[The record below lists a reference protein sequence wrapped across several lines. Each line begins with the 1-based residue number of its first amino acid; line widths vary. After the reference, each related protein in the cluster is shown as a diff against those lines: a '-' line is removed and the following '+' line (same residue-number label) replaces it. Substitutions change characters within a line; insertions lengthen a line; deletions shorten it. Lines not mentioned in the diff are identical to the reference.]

1 MAKLNFLSSGYPDT
15 TETITVPAGGG
26 SPLRARVTLSHDLI
40 SATGLRVYRGETALS
55 RALDYRLESADYDNI
70 HDSYTGITFY
80 SNFGQ
85 TLTVIYRPK
94 GDYVEADDINSLDAR
109 TTALEEE
116 IETPVTGM
124 DARITTIEDDLNTVT
139 TGVKDRLTALEAE
152 LDTETTGL
160 LDRVEVLEEVAED
173 MSDLTV
179 DVAETVPIISM
190 PETART
196 ATVRALTL
204 KGTPLV
210 NLAGNS
216 TGYTEYD
223 FDLIKRMNL
232 DSDGT
237 ELAEFGDVDY
247 ATDGSNG
254 EVVVRFPKYYMH
266 VGEIETEGEPIVYME
281 VSATE
286 ADGFTIHPAFVSGGE
301 VLDYVYI
308 GAFEGS
314 VQKISDSSWIED
326 ASDGSDP
333 IQIATLDL
341 PDHMLRSVSGRKPKT
356 NQTLPEFRTMA
367 ENRGTGWGIVDLKQ
381 AGMVNLLYLIK
392 YADFNAQTTV
402 GQGITGKASGT
413 GNESEPTGATAAL
426 GAVDTGGTNLE
437 AVSMFGLENW
447 WGNIWEFTD
456 GGGIKS
462 DGFYVAP
469 AKPYNNTLAG
479 YTKIPCVLLTTNGY
493 LKNFIWHPD
502 ALGLFLPK
510 SVQTDSPSASKYVCD
525 YLYAP
530 ASYATNCF
538 LRGGTWYHGVSAGP
552 FYWNLSY
559 LFTSRTRYVGAR
571 ACYVPQGK

>member
-124 DARITTIEDDLNTVT
+124 DARITTIEDDLNTAD
-139 TGVKDRLTALEAE
+139 TGVKDRLTTLEDE
-152 LDTETTGL
+152 LNTDTTGL
-160 LDRVEVLEEVAED
+160 IDRVESLEAVAED
-173 MSDLTV
+173 MTDLTI
-179 DVAETVPIISM
+179 ETGDAYPVIHIPD
-190 PETART
+190 TART
-196 ATVRALTL
+196 AAVREVTL
-204 KGTPLV
+204 KGTPIV
-210 NLAGNS
+210 NLAGSS

-237 ELAEFGDVDY
+237 ELEEFGEAGY

-254 EVVVRFPKYYMH
+254 EVVVKFPKYYMH

-286 ADGFTIHPAFVSGGE
+286 ADGFEIHPAFVSGGTT
-301 VLDYVYI
+301 LDYIYLA
-308 GAFEGS
+308 AFEGT

-326 ASDGSDP
+326 ASDGSAP
-333 IQIATLDL
+333 IQIASGDL
-341 PDHMLRSVSGRKPKT
+341 ADHMLRSVSGRKPKT

-367 ENRGTGWGIVDLKQ
+367 ENRGTGWGLVDIKQ

-392 YADFNAQTTV
+392 YADFNAQV
-402 GQGITGKASGT
+402 KIGQGITEKAAGT
-413 GNESEPTGATAAL
+413 GNESELTGATAAL

-437 AVSMFGLENW
+437 AVSLFGLENW

-469 AKPYNNTLAG
+469 DRPYNNTLSG
-479 YTKIPCVLLTTNGY
+479 YTQIPCSPPLTNGY
-493 LKNFIWHPD
+493 LKDFYWTQD
-502 ALGLFLPK
+502 SKGLFLPK

-525 YLYAP
+525 YLYTP
-530 ASYATNCF
+530 VSYSTNCF
-538 LRGGTWYHGVSAGP
+538 LRGGSSAGP
-552 FYWNLSY
+552 FSWSLYHSFATLGRN
-559 LFTSRTRYVGAR
+559 FGAR
-571 ACYVPQGK
+571 ACFVPPVEE